1 MDLTEQKIID
11 LIDIHRDEI
20 IAFAQDMERHPEP
33 GFEEKRT
40 SRCAAE
46 FLRALGYH
54 TETGLARTGVR
65 ADWTGKKGPNVTII
79 AEMDAIGCK
88 THPLADASNGT
99 AHACGHH
106 AQMAAMIGAALAF
119 ADEEVREALA
129 GSVSF
134 FAVPAEEYIDAEK
147 RACLKKE
154 GIVFAGSGKSELIRT
169 GAFDKTDIVMT
180 THVHMV
186 PVKEDIYLGNPACNG
201 FTAEK
206 VTVRGKAAHA
216 AIDPW
221 NGVNALSITTSAI
234 QMMGLMRETFRE
246 EDHARLHNVIRKAG
260 DVVNSVPDEA
270 VIETKVRASSLERIQ
285 EIQNMADRAY
295 DGAAYA
301 FGGRIEREVLQGYMP
316 VLWREADPVLVEA
329 MEELAEA
336 EDAGKSSSETD
347 PVMKE
352 AMKDL
357 ADAEQKRREKLSGK
371 TGANSFGEQQEVKPG
386 RTLTWREVTKYDFN
400 NACTDVGDLTHLFPV
415 LNFTFSGFEGK
426 LHGADFRITD
436 YDKAYILPAKL
447 LALTTYKLLKN
458 NAAEAQ
464 KILDGFHPK
473 FNKEEYIDYIQQ
485 HYYDHNGTCANRSME

>member
-1 MDLTEQKIID
+1 MDLTEQKIINV
-11 LIDIHRDEI
+11 IDRHREEI
-20 IAFAQDMERHPEP
+20 IAFARDIELHPEP
-33 GFEEKRT
+33 GFEEERT
-40 SRCAAE
+40 AAQAANV
-46 FLRALGYH
+46 LRTLGY
-54 TETGLARTGVR
+54 EVQTGLARTGVR
-65 ADWTGKKGPNVTII
+65 GDWMEKEGPNITII
-79 AEMDAIGCK
+79 GEMDAIGCK

-106 AQMAAMIGAALAF
+106 AQLAAMIGAALAL
-119 ADEEVREALA
+119 ANEEVRTSLS

-147 RACLKKE
+147 RSRLKKE
-154 GIVFAGSGKSELIRT
+154 GIVFAGSGKSELVRI

-186 PVKEDIYLGNPACNG
+186 PVKEDFYLGNPACNG

-206 VTVRGKAAHA
+206 VTVKGKAAHA

-221 NGVNALSITTSAI
+221 NGVNALSIASSAI

-260 DVVNSVPDEA
+260 DVLNSVPDEA

-285 EIQNMADRAY
+285 EIRNMVDRAY

-301 FGGRIEREVLQGYMP
+301 FGGTIERDVLQGYMP
-316 VLWREADPVLVEA
+316 ILWRE
-329 MEELAEA
+329 
-336 EDAGKSSSETD
+336 TD
-347 PVMKE
+347 PALRE

-357 ADAEQKRREKLSGK
+357 AEAEQEKFRE
-371 TGANSFGEQQEVKPG
+371 GADSIRKEQQTEMNPRAG
-386 RTLTWREVTKYDFN
+386 LSWREVTEHDFN

-426 LHGADFRITD
+426 LHGADFRISD
-436 YDKAYILPAKL
+436 ADKAYILPAKL
-447 LALTTYKLLKN
+447 LALTVYKLLKN
-458 NAAEAQ
+458 GAGEARS
-464 KILDGFHPK
+464 IMESFHPV
-473 FNKEEYIDYIQQ
+473 FDREGYVRYIQE
-485 HYYDHNGTCANRSME
+485 HGK